1 MSPGTRSTQDSV
13 VEMMSDTIDNSSDAG
28 IGSAQLTSQ
37 DELSSIVE
45 QFPTSGL
52 DYAFGYGSG
61 VLRQGPALQQPNS
74 GDAKVGMIDLIM
86 AVDDARS
93 WHTANLSQN
102 RHHYSSLAA
111 LGGPPFISWIQKGF
125 GAMLYFHPFVPV
137 SLQSEGSQTIHREI
151 KYGIVSTDDLVQD
164 LLDWRYLYLA
174 GRMHKPVVPVKGLV
188 SDGSDE
194 IEEAQAANLMAAVSA
209 AMLLQNTNRE
219 NVPTDSMPM
228 SELFRTIA
236 SLSYTGDPRMKAGA
250 EDPNKVANLV
260 KSAGML
266 RLWENKYAAT
276 FDELQKVGILSIN
289 RSADGTREVQFPH
302 GDKSTRKQLVA
313 NLPVRLQDR
322 TDEIASTSTGSSF
335 LRKEI
340 SNIVAPAARSQSM
353 KGLLTA
359 GPVKSWNY
367 IAAKL
372 LKGLLRRR

>member
-1 MSPGTRSTQDSV
+1 
-13 VEMMSDTIDNSSDAG
+13 MSDTGDNCADA

-37 DELSSIVE
+37 DELSSIVG

-61 VLRQGPALQQPNS
+61 VLRQGPMLQRPNS
-74 GDAKVGMIDLIM
+74 EGSKRGMVDLIM
-86 AVDDARS
+86 AVDDAQS
-93 WHTANLSQN
+93 WHTANLSKN

-125 GAMLYFHPFVPV
+125 GAMLYFHPFVSV
-137 SLQSEGSQTIHREI
+137 SLQSGDGPTIHREI
-151 KYGIVSTDDLVQD
+151 KYGIVSTNDLVQD

-174 GRMHKPVVPVKGLV
+174 GRMHKP
-188 SDGSDE
+188 E
-194 IEEAQAANLMAAVSA
+194 TNHE
-209 AMLLQNTNRE
+209 NT
-219 NVPTDSMPM
+219 PTDSMPM

-236 SLSYTGDPRMKAGA
+236 SLSYTGDPRMTAGA
-250 EDPNKVANLV
+250 EDPNKVTNLV
-260 KSAGML
+260 KSAGMF

-276 FDELQKVGILSIN
+276 FDKLQKVGILSID
-289 RSADGTREVQFPH
+289 RSVDGTRKLQFLL
-302 GDKSTRKQLVA
+302 GDTGTRKQLVA

-322 TDEIASTSTGSSF
+322 ADEIASTSTGSMF

-340 SNIVAPAARSQSM
+340 ANIVAPAARSQSM

-359 GPVKSWNY
+359 GPIKSWNY

>member
-1 MSPGTRSTQDSV
+1 
-13 VEMMSDTIDNSSDAG
+13 MSDTGDNCADA

-37 DELSSIVE
+37 DELSSIVG

-61 VLRQGPALQQPNS
+61 VLKQGPTLQRPNS
-74 GDAKVGMIDLIM
+74 EDSKRGMVDLIM
-86 AVDDARS
+86 AVDDAQS
-93 WHTANLSQN
+93 WHTANLSKN

-111 LGGPPFISWIQKGF
+111 LGGPPFITWIQNGF
-125 GAMLYFHPFVPV
+125 GAMLYFHPFVSV
-137 SLQSEGSQTIHREI
+137 SLQSGDGPTIHREI
-151 KYGIVSTDDLVQD
+151 KYGIVSTNDLVQD

-174 GRMHKPVVPVKGLV
+174 GRMHKPVVPVKGLI

-194 IEEAQAANLMAAVSA
+194 IEEAQSANLMAAVSA
-209 AMLLQNTNRE
+209 AMLLQETNHENT
-219 NVPTDSMPM
+219 PTDSMPM

-236 SLSYTGDPRMKAGA
+236 SLSYTGDPRMTAGA
-250 EDPNKVANLV
+250 EDPNKVTNLV
-260 KSAGML
+260 KSAGMF

-276 FDELQKVGILSIN
+276 FDKLQKVGILSID
-289 RSADGTREVQFPH
+289 RSVDGTRKLQFLL
-302 GDKSTRKQLVA
+302 GDTGTRKQLVA

-322 TDEIASTSTGSSF
+322 ADEIASTSTGSMF

-340 SNIVAPAARSQSM
+340 ANIVAPAARSQSM

-359 GPVKSWNY
+359 GPIKSWNY